1 MTTTVKRLS
10 APSGNRD
17 ADYFQ
22 PACTCGWTGAA
33 YSNRT
38 IEGRTLAEKRAT
50 EHRCKT
56 QAVSS

>member
-1 MTTTVKRLS
+1 MTPTSAVVVRLR

-22 PACTCGWTGAA
+22 LQCSCGWVGAA

-38 IEGRTLAEKRAT
+38 AEGRALAERHAD
-50 EHRCKT
+50 EHRC
-56 QAVSS
+56 